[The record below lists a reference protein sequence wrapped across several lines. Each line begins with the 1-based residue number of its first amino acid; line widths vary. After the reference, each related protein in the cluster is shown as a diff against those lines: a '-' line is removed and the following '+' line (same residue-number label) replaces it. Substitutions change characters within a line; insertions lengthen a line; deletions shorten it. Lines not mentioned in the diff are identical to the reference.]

1 MAVLITGIV
10 INIILIVIII
20 GLIVVGLMFN
30 ATLSECENEQ
40 SPYCY
45 TIQCPCDATNGT
57 AQAPC
62 FGYAKRPGPEN
73 GQWLCSNAPLTVV
86 DNNGNPVSS

>member
-1 MAVLITGIV
+1 MAVSVTGIV
-10 INIILIVIII
+10 INVVILAIII

-30 ATLSECENEQ
+30 TTLRECENEQ

-45 TIQCPCDATNGT
+45 TIQCPCDVSNGT
-57 AQAPC
+57 GQAPC

-73 GQWLCSNAPLTVV
+73 DQWYCSNAPLTLV
-86 DNNGNPVSS
+86 DANGNPVS